1 MEAHIE
7 FIKKIHIDIETY
19 AKCSVNSANRLDD
32 YKSDESSS
40 ISRLLRQR
48 YMELFGY

>member
-19 AKCSVNSANRLDD
+19 AKCSVKSTNKLDD
-32 YKSDESSS
+32 FNKSDASSS
-40 ISRLLRQR
+40 ISKLWRQR
-48 YMELFGY
+48 YI